1 MAHRI
6 DVSLKSLFF
15 YPGDGVIRRRLLGGP
30 VVEYISTE
38 QPRVSNNRSDM
49 VARTEGGSLRQV
61 EFQTYNEAGF
71 GVRMLEY
78 YAYLVRTYGEHV
90 VQTVLYLGKD
100 PMRLETEFQSPS
112 TTHRIDIVN
121 LRELDA
127 EPLMASD
134 DWTDNVLAILAKG
147 DRAKA
152 IEVAVAGM
160 RKMRPEDQ
168 SWATGTLMILS
179 GILNMEEAVKA
190 RLKESDVI
198 NVMENKVLG
207 PLILKEL
214 EKGLEKGRNEGMQQ
228 GMQQGM
234 QELLAELLTEKFG
247 VIPAWAAARLQ
258 SASSEDLHAWAKR
271 VLHSASLEDT
281 LR

>member
-1 MAHRI
+1 M
-6 DVSLKSLFF
+6 
-15 YPGDGVIRRRLLGGP
+15 RLNTCP
-30 VVEYISTE
+30 
-38 QPRVSNNRSDM
+38 PNNRSDL
-49 VARTEGGSLRQV
+49 VARTEDGSLRQV

-78 YAYLVRTYGEHV
+78 CAYLVRTYGEHV
-90 VQTVLYLGKD
+90 VQTVLYLGRD
-100 PMRLETEFQSPS
+100 PMRLETEFQSPT

-127 EPLMASD
+127 EPLMASE
-134 DWTDNVLAILAKG
+134 DWVDNALAILAKG
-147 DRAKA
+147 DKTKA

-179 GILNMEEAVKA
+179 GILKLEEAVKDS
-190 RLKESDVI
+190 LKESDVI

-214 EKGLEKGRNEGMQQ
+214 EKGRNEGMQQ
-228 GMQQGM
+228 GMQQGLQGM
-234 QELLAELLTEKFG
+234 LSELLTDKFG
-247 VIPAWAAARLQ
+247 PLPAWATSRLQ
-258 SASSEDLHAWAKR
+258 SASNEELHAWAKR